1 MLDQLDRFTVCIY
14 STFRFFA
21 LADGVS
27 SRPLAKCRSS
37 FDLSISYW
45 HYRNGSRPV
54 ITLKTAIIHSF
65 KKLAHTDLVSDVVK
79 KNVALDTQNPALGS
93 LVEGINGLIGKEG
106 NSVVYGQFADDG
118 RQGPF
123 PGQFSEFANHGA
135 DEDEFIALTH
145 LAMDQLVQQASG
157 QTLATG
163 GHILCAQYTSGASEF
178 FLVTSIKQRGGIQL
192 DENYVPKAIQEV
204 DLKTVQQAARINLSK
219 FESVVAA
226 ATVEVADGAANAD
239 VEEVDSTYLCFI
251 SRGRDSQASDYFIT
265 ALGCAKGVAS
275 GRATKNAIEY
285 VGRFFRDKKEL
296 KLFAYQ
302 AKEAVVRYLQ
312 DRLADGKSA
321 RLDAICHA
329 AAQQVPPELVDHIAD
344 LKEYLNDEKHR
355 VPEDFTVNARS
366 LKEKTRIK
374 GEAASW
380 SLQFE
385 RGALGRDATSDV
397 YYDEG
402 RKKLT
407 LSNMNQELVDLI
419 EKELKARVG

>member
-1 MLDQLDRFTVCIY
+1 M
-14 STFRFFA
+14 
-21 LADGVS
+21 
-27 SRPLAKCRSS
+27 
-37 FDLSISYW
+37 
-45 HYRNGSRPV
+45 

-79 KNVALDTQNPALGS
+79 KNVVLNTQNPALES

-123 PGQFSEFANHGA
+123 PGRFGAFVQNGA
-135 DEDEFIALTH
+135 DGDEFIALTH
-145 LAMDQLVQQASG
+145 LAMDQLVHQASG

-163 GHILCAQYTSGASEF
+163 GHILCAQYTSGASDF
-178 FLVTSIKQRGGIQL
+178 FLVASIKQRGGIQL

-219 FESVVAA
+219 FQSVNAAVVVADD
-226 ATVEVADGAANAD
+226 VADGEDA
-239 VEEVDSTYLCFI
+239 EEVDSTYLCFI

-285 VGRFFRDKKEL
+285 VGRFFRDNKEL
-296 KLFAYQ
+296 KPFAYK

-329 AAQQVPPELVDHIAD
+329 ATQHVPPELVEQIAD

-385 RGALGRDATSDV
+385 RGALGKDATSDV

>member
-1 MLDQLDRFTVCIY
+1 M
-14 STFRFFA
+14 
-21 LADGVS
+21 
-27 SRPLAKCRSS
+27 
-37 FDLSISYW
+37 
-45 HYRNGSRPV
+45 

-65 KKLAHTDLVSDVVK
+65 KKIVHTDLVSDVVK
-79 KNVALDTQNPALGS
+79 KDVVLDIQNPALVS

-123 PGQFSEFANHGA
+123 PDRFSAYVNVSD
-135 DEDEFIALTH
+135 DEAEFIALTH
-145 LAMDQLVQQASG
+145 LAMDQLVEQARD

-163 GHILCAQYTSGASEF
+163 GHILCAQYTSGAFDF
-178 FLVTSIKQRGGIQL
+178 FLVASIKQRGGIQL
-192 DENYVPKAIQEV
+192 DENYVPKSIQEV
-204 DLKTVQQAARINLSK
+204 DLKTVQQAARINFVK
-219 FESVVAA
+219 FASVTAA
-226 ATVEVADGAANAD
+226 AVCANAGD
-239 VEEVDSTYLCFI
+239 ASVDAEDAEEVDSTYLCFI
-251 SRGRDSQASDYFIT
+251 SRGRDSQASDYFIS

-275 GRATKNAIEY
+275 GRATKNAIDY
-285 VGRFFRDKKEL
+285 VGRFFRNNKEL
-296 KLFAYQ
+296 KPFAYK

-312 DRLADGKSA
+312 DRLVDGKSA

-329 AAQQVPPELVDHIAD
+329 AIQHVPPDLVDEIAG
-344 LKEYLNDEKHR
+344 LKDYLNDEKHR
-355 VPEDFTVNARS
+355 VPEDFTVNAKS

-385 RGALGRDATSDV
+385 RGALGKDATSDV

-419 EKELKARVG
+419 EKELHARVG

>member
-1 MLDQLDRFTVCIY
+1 M
-14 STFRFFA
+14 
-21 LADGVS
+21 
-27 SRPLAKCRSS
+27 
-37 FDLSISYW
+37 
-45 HYRNGSRPV
+45 

-65 KKLAHTDLVSDVVK
+65 KKIVHTDLVSDVVK
-79 KNVALDTQNPALGS
+79 KDVVLDTQNPALES

-123 PGQFSEFANHGA
+123 PDRFSAFVDVCD
-135 DEDEFIALTH
+135 DEAEFIALTH
-145 LAMDQLVQQASG
+145 LAMDQLVEQARD

-163 GHILCAQYTSGASEF
+163 GHILCAQYTSGASDF
-178 FLVTSIKQRGGIQL
+178 FLVASIKQRGGIQL

-204 DLKTVQQAARINLSK
+204 DLKTVQQAARINLVK
-219 FESVVAA
+219 FATVTAA
-226 ATVEVADGAANAD
+226 AVCAAANNAVVDAED

-251 SRGRDSQASDYFIT
+251 SRGRDSQASDYFIS

-275 GRATKNAIEY
+275 GRATKNAIDY
-285 VGRFFRDKKEL
+285 VGRFFRNNKEL
-296 KLFAYQ
+296 KPFAYK
-302 AKEAVVRYLQ
+302 AKEAVVRYMQ
-312 DRLADGKSA
+312 DRLVDGKSA

-329 AAQQVPPELVDHIAD
+329 AIQHVPPDLVDEIAG
-344 LKEYLNDEKHR
+344 LKDYLNDEKHR
-355 VPEDFTVNARS
+355 VPEDFTVNAKS

-385 RGALGRDATSDV
+385 RGALGKEATSDV

-419 EKELKARVG
+419 EKELQARVG

>member
-1 MLDQLDRFTVCIY
+1 
-14 STFRFFA
+14 
-21 LADGVS
+21 
-27 SRPLAKCRSS
+27 
-37 FDLSISYW
+37 
-45 HYRNGSRPV
+45 V

-65 KKLAHTDLVSDVVK
+65 KKTAHTDLVSDVVK
-79 KNVALDTQNPALGS
+79 KDIVLDTQNPALES

-123 PGQFSEFANHGA
+123 PDRFSAYVDVCG
-135 DEDEFIALTH
+135 DEAEFIALTH
-145 LAMDQLVQQASG
+145 LAMDQLVEQARD

-163 GHILCAQYTSGASEF
+163 GHILCAQYTSGASDF
-178 FLVTSIKQRGGIQL
+178 FLVASIKQRGGIQL

-204 DLKTVQQAARINLSK
+204 DLKTVQQAARINFVK
-219 FESVVAA
+219 FASVSAA
-226 ATVEVADGAANAD
+226 AACAAAGYTVVDAEDA
-239 VEEVDSTYLCFI
+239 EEVDSTYLCFI
-251 SRGRDSQASDYFIT
+251 SRGRDSQASDYFIA

-275 GRATKNAIEY
+275 GRATKNAIDY
-285 VGRFFRDKKEL
+285 VGRFFRNNKEL
-296 KLFAYQ
+296 KPFAYK

-329 AAQQVPPELVDHIAD
+329 AIQHVPPDLVDEIAG
-344 LKEYLNDEKHR
+344 LKDYLNDEKHR
-355 VPEDFTVNARS
+355 VPEDFTVNAKS

-374 GEAASW
+374 GEASSW

-385 RGALGRDATSDV
+385 RGALGKETTSDV

-419 EKELKARVG
+419 EKELQARVG

>member
-1 MLDQLDRFTVCIY
+1 M
-14 STFRFFA
+14 
-21 LADGVS
+21 
-27 SRPLAKCRSS
+27 
-37 FDLSISYW
+37 
-45 HYRNGSRPV
+45 

-65 KKLAHTDLVSDVVK
+65 KKIAHTDLVSDVVK
-79 KNVALDTQNPALGS
+79 KDVVLDIQNPALES

-123 PGQFSEFANHGA
+123 PDRFGA
-135 DEDEFIALTH
+135 YVEVCGDETEFIELTH
-145 LAMDQLVQQASG
+145 LAMDQLVEQARD

-163 GHILCAQYTSGASEF
+163 GHILCAQYTSGASDF
-178 FLVTSIKQRGGIQL
+178 FLVASIKQRGGIQL

-204 DLKTVQQAARINLSK
+204 DLKTVQQAARINFVK
-219 FESVVAA
+219 FASVTAA
-226 ATVEVADGAANAD
+226 ACAAAGNTVVDAEGA
-239 VEEVDSTYLCFI
+239 EEVDSTYLCFI
-251 SRGRDSQASDYFIT
+251 SRGRDSQASDYFIS

-275 GRATKNAIEY
+275 GRATKNAIDF
-285 VGRFFRDKKEL
+285 VGRFFRSKKEL
-296 KLFAYQ
+296 KPFAYK

-312 DRLADGKSA
+312 DRLSDGKSA

-329 AAQQVPPELVDHIAD
+329 AIQHVPPDLVDEIAG
-344 LKEYLNDEKHR
+344 LKDYLNEEKHR
-355 VPEDFTVNARS
+355 VPEDFTVNAKS

-385 RGALGRDATSDV
+385 RGALGREATSDV
-397 YYDEG
+397 YYDED

-407 LSNMNQELVDLI
+407 LSNMNQELVELI
-419 EKELKARVG
+419 EKELQARVG

>member
-1 MLDQLDRFTVCIY
+1 M
-14 STFRFFA
+14 
-21 LADGVS
+21 
-27 SRPLAKCRSS
+27 
-37 FDLSISYW
+37 
-45 HYRNGSRPV
+45 

-65 KKLAHTDLVSDVVK
+65 KKIAHTGLVSDVVK
-79 KNVALDTQNPALGS
+79 KDVVLDTQNPALES

-123 PGQFSEFANHGA
+123 PDRFSTYVDVCD
-135 DEDEFIALTH
+135 DEAKFIALTH
-145 LAMDQLVQQASG
+145 LAMDQLVEQARD

-163 GHILCAQYTSGASEF
+163 GHILCAQYTSGASDF
-178 FLVTSIKQRGGIQL
+178 FLVASIKQRGGIQL

-204 DLKTVQQAARINLSK
+204 DLKTVQQAARINFVK
-219 FESVVAA
+219 FASVTAAAACVAA
-226 ATVEVADGAANAD
+226 GNTVVDAEDA
-239 VEEVDSTYLCFI
+239 EEADSTYLCFI
-251 SRGRDSQASDYFIT
+251 SRGRDSQASDYFIS

-275 GRATKNAIEY
+275 GRATKNAIDY
-285 VGRFFRDKKEL
+285 VGRFFRNNREL
-296 KLFAYQ
+296 KPFAYK

-312 DRLADGKSA
+312 DRLVDGKSA

-329 AAQQVPPELVDHIAD
+329 AIQHVPPDLVDEIAG
-344 LKEYLNDEKHR
+344 LKDYLNDEKHR
-355 VPEDFTVNARS
+355 VPEDFTVNAKS

-385 RGALGRDATSDV
+385 RGALGKEATSDV

>member
-1 MLDQLDRFTVCIY
+1 M
-14 STFRFFA
+14 
-21 LADGVS
+21 
-27 SRPLAKCRSS
+27 
-37 FDLSISYW
+37 
-45 HYRNGSRPV
+45 

-65 KKLAHTDLVSDVVK
+65 KKIAHTDLVSDVVK
-79 KNVALDTQNPALGS
+79 KNVVLDTQNPALES

-123 PGQFSEFANHGA
+123 PDRFSAFVDVRDNEAEFV
-135 DEDEFIALTH
+135 ALTH
-145 LAMDQLVQQASG
+145 LAMDQLVEQARG

-163 GHILCAQYTSGASEF
+163 GHILCAQYTSGASDF
-178 FLVTSIKQRGGIQL
+178 FLVASIKQRGGIQL

-204 DLKTVQQAARINLSK
+204 DLKTVQQAARINLVK
-219 FESVVAA
+219 FVTVTAA
-226 ATVEVADGAANAD
+226 AVLAAEGEAD
-239 VEEVDSTYLCFI
+239 VDAADAEEVDMTYLCFI
-251 SRGRDSQASDYFIT
+251 SRGRDSQASDYFIS

-275 GRATKNAIEY
+275 GRATKNAIDY
-285 VGRFFRDKKEL
+285 VGRFFRNNKQL
-296 KLFAYQ
+296 KPFAYK

-321 RLDAICHA
+321 RLDTICHA
-329 AAQQVPPELVDHIAD
+329 AIQHVPPDLVDEIAG
-344 LKEYLNDEKHR
+344 LKDYLNDEKHR
-355 VPEDFTVNARS
+355 VPEDFTVNPKS

-385 RGALGRDATSDV
+385 RGALGKEPNSDV
-397 YYDEG
+397 FYDEG

-407 LSNMNQELVDLI
+407 LSNMNQELLDLI
-419 EKELKARVG
+419 EKEFKARAG

>member
-1 MLDQLDRFTVCIY
+1 M
-14 STFRFFA
+14 
-21 LADGVS
+21 
-27 SRPLAKCRSS
+27 
-37 FDLSISYW
+37 
-45 HYRNGSRPV
+45 

-65 KKLAHTDLVSDVVK
+65 KKTAHTDLVSDVVK
-79 KNVALDTQNPALGS
+79 KDVVLDTQNPALES

-106 NSVVYGQFADDG
+106 NSVVYGQFADDS

-123 PGQFSEFANHGA
+123 PDRFRAYVGVSG
-135 DEDEFIALTH
+135 DEAEFIALTH
-145 LAMDQLVQQASG
+145 LAMDQLVEQARD

-163 GHILCAQYTSGASEF
+163 GHILCAQYTSGASDF
-178 FLVTSIKQRGGIQL
+178 FLVASIKQRGGIQL

-204 DLKTVQQAARINLSK
+204 DLKTVQQAARINFLK
-219 FESVVAA
+219 FALVTSAPCAA
-226 ATVEVADGAANAD
+226 ADNIVVDAGDA
-239 VEEVDSTYLCFI
+239 EEVDSTYLCFI
-251 SRGRDSQASDYFIT
+251 SRGRDSQASDYFIS

-275 GRATKNAIEY
+275 GRATKNAIDY
-285 VGRFFRDKKEL
+285 VGRFFRNNKVL
-296 KLFAYQ
+296 KPFAYK

-329 AAQQVPPELVDHIAD
+329 AIQHVPPDLVDEIAG
-344 LKEYLNDEKHR
+344 LKDYLNDEKHR
-355 VPEDFTVNARS
+355 VPQDFTVNAKS

-385 RGALGRDATSDV
+385 RGALGKEATSDV

-419 EKELKARVG
+419 EKELHARVG